1 MYICIY
7 IYRERERQ
15 SIIYDTLSLYDIP
28 ILDRGKVV
36 AIVHFRGTTHR
47 TTQNLRET

>member
-1 MYICIY
+1 MDGILT
-7 IYRERERQ
+7 Q
-15 SIIYDTLSLYDIP
+15 P
-28 ILDRGKVV
+28 IKYLKSGLKFSGLTKVALDRGKVV